1 MGVGVGL
8 CVRATDEPSDGGQ
21 AMVVKRWWLWWL
33 MVVVVRAAI
42 SKHRR
47 VISTHGKQSMG
58 FLDKKMINDMDYPQ
72 GITDNA
78 LR

>member
-1 MGVGVGL
+1 MDFVCGL
-8 CVRATDEPSDGGQ
+8 PMSQ
-21 AMVVKRWWLWWL
+21 A
-33 MVVVVRAAI
+33 MVVVVRAAS

-58 FLDKKMINDMDYPQ
+58 YLDKKMINAMDYPQ
-72 GITDNA
+72 GITDNV